1 MIEKNEFEN
10 SINNNNTN
18 IMSFKEEIDKSE
30 EITTDNILNSE
41 STKKLIQLKERIEI
55 PYFILTQAKKS
66 CWHCLCCCCCN
77 NNKYKLIRL
86 IDLNE
91 LESYYDLK
99 ELINKKYNPSLNQH
113 ENSLKFLFLI
123 SLKCD
128 LTKDL
133 NSENWKKIGFSNS
146 NPRKDLVNYEG
157 GYFIILFLTHFIK
170 QYEEIFNEILLY
182 QGNFFLIKICLLTV
196 FYFKLSLDMTLNKNE
211 SFNEREKYGIKSV
224 DIKQFIGF
232 IKNQYNDPN
241 YAYDIIS
248 LIIISMKG
256 KIQNLNFENDEDKIK
271 FIEKETKISFKDIF
285 YIELTKEF
293 SSLSFNSNYD

>member
-77 NNKYKLIRL
+77 NNKYELIKL

-99 ELINKKYNPSLNQH
+99 ELINKKYNPSLKQH

-182 QGNFFLIKICLLTV
+182 QENFFFIKICKLIV

>member
-10 SINNNNTN
+10 YINNNNSN
-18 IMSFKEEIDKSE
+18 VMSFKEEIDKSE

-55 PYFILTQAKKS
+55 PYFILIQAKKS

-224 DIKQFIGF
+224 DIKQFIELR
-232 IKNQYNDPN
+232 KN
-241 YAYDIIS
+241 
-248 LIIISMKG
+248 
-256 KIQNLNFENDEDKIK
+256 
-271 FIEKETKISFKDIF
+271 
-285 YIELTKEF
+285 
-293 SSLSFNSNYD
+293 

>member
-1 MIEKNEFEN
+1 MIEKNENEN
-10 SINNNNTN
+10 FINDNKQN
-18 IMSFKEEIDKSE
+18 IMSFNDVIDKSE
-30 EITTDNILNSE
+30 EIKNDNNINSD

-55 PYFILTQAKKS
+55 PYFILIQAKKS

-77 NNKYKLIRL
+77 NNKYELIKL

-99 ELINKKYNPSLNQH
+99 ELINKKYNPSLKHH

-123 SLKCD
+123 SLKTD

-133 NSENWKKIGFSNS
+133 NSEKWKTIGFNNS
-146 NPRKDLVNYEG
+146 NPRNDLVNFEG
-157 GYFIILFLTHFIK
+157 GYFIILFLTYFIK

-182 QGNFFLIKICLLTV
+182 QENFFFIKICKLIV
-196 FYFKLSLDMTLNKNE
+196 FYFKLSLDMTQNKKE

-232 IKNQYNDPN
+232 IKNLYIDTN
-241 YAYDIIS
+241 YVYDIIS
-248 LIIISMKG
+248 LIIISLKG
-256 KIQNLNFENDEDKIK
+256 KIQNIKFENDEDKKK

>member
-1 MIEKNEFEN
+1 MIEKNENEN
-10 SINNNNTN
+10 FINDNKQN
-18 IMSFKEEIDKSE
+18 IMSFNDVIDKSE
-30 EITTDNILNSE
+30 EIKNDNNINSD

-55 PYFILTQAKKS
+55 PYFILIQAKKS

-77 NNKYKLIRL
+77 NNKYELIKL

-99 ELINKKYNPSLNQH
+99 ELINKKYNPSLKHH

-123 SLKCD
+123 SLKTD

-133 NSENWKKIGFSNS
+133 NSEKWKTIGFNNS
-146 NPRKDLVNYEG
+146 NPRNDLVNFEG
-157 GYFIILFLTHFIK
+157 GYFIILFLTYFIK

-182 QGNFFLIKICLLTV
+182 QENFFLIKICLLTV
-196 FYFKLSLDMTLNKNE
+196 FYFKLSLDMTQNKKE

-232 IKNQYNDPN
+232 IKNQYNDSN
-241 YAYDIIS
+241 YAYDLLS
-248 LIIISMKG
+248 SIIISVKG
-256 KIQNLNFENDEDKIK
+256 KIQNLKFENDEDKIT

-285 YIELTKEF
+285 YLELTKEF
-293 SSLSFNSNYD
+293 MTLSFNSNYY

>member
-1 MIEKNEFEN
+1 MIEKNENEN
-10 SINNNNTN
+10 FINDNKQN
-18 IMSFKEEIDKSE
+18 IMSFNDVIDKSE
-30 EITTDNILNSE
+30 EIKNDNNINSD

-55 PYFILTQAKKS
+55 PYFILIQAKKS

-77 NNKYKLIRL
+77 NNKYELIKL

-182 QGNFFLIKICLLTV
+182 QENFFFIKICKLIV
-196 FYFKLSLDMTLNKNE
+196 FYFKLSLDMIQNKKE

-232 IKNQYNDPN
+232 IKNLYNDTN
-241 YAYDIIS
+241 YVYDIIS
-248 LIIISMKG
+248 LIIISLKG
-256 KIQNLNFENDEDKIK
+256 KIQNIKFENDEDKKK

-285 YIELTKEF
+285 YLELTKEF

>member
-10 SINNNNTN
+10 SKNNNNSN
-18 IMSFKEEIDKSE
+18 VMSFKEEIDKSE

-55 PYFILTQAKKS
+55 PYFILIQAKKS

-77 NNKYKLIRL
+77 NNKYELIRL

-123 SLKCD
+123 SLKTD

-133 NSENWKKIGFSNS
+133 NSEKWKTIGFNNS
-146 NPRKDLVNYEG
+146 NPRNDLVNFEG
-157 GYFIILFLTHFIK
+157 GYFIILFLTYFIK